1 MELAFIT
8 KNNGWFNQ
16 VYEIKANPSQEDM
29 AKLNEICFARGHKDY
44 QVIYLTDNGLN
55 KLKMFISE

>member
-16 VYEIKANPSQEDM
+16 VYEIKVNPSQEDM
-29 AKLNEICFARGHKDY
+29 KKLNEICFARGNKDY
-44 QVIYLTDNGLN
+44 QVIYLTDNELG
-55 KLKMFISE
+55 KLKMFI

>member
-16 VYEIKANPSQEDM
+16 IYEIKVNPSQEDM
-29 AKLNEICFARGHKDY
+29 VELNEICFARGHKDY
-44 QVIYLTDNGLN
+44 QVIYLPECELN
-55 KLKMFISE
+55 KLKMFID

>member
-16 VYEIKANPSQEDM
+16 VHEIKVNPSQEDM
-29 AKLNEICFARGHKDY
+29 EKLNEICFARGHMDY
-44 QVIYLTDNGLN
+44 HVIYLTNNELS
-55 KLKMFISE
+55 KLKMFINE

>member
-16 VYEIKANPSQEDM
+16 VYEIKVNPSHEDIE
-29 AKLNEICFARGHKDY
+29 KLNEICFARGHKDY
-44 QVIYLTDNGLN
+44 QVIYLTDSEIS
-55 KLKMFISE
+55 KLKMFIN

>member
-16 VYEIKANPSQEDM
+16 VYEIKTNPSQEDM
-29 AKLNEICFARGHKDY
+29 EKLNEICFTRGNKDY
-44 QVIYLTDNGLN
+44 QVIYLTDNELS